1 MNEADAVEIIRLALW
16 TVVLASGPPV
26 VAAMIVGTV
35 IALLQA
41 LTQVQEMTLT
51 FVPKMIAVF
60 VVIVLS
66 GSFIGGQLLVFSEQ
80 SYSMV
85 EAGFRDTG
93 QLRGERSPGG
103 ASNSLLR
110 PGFSSPAP
118 FPER

>member
-1 MNEADAVEIIRLALW
+1 MNESDALEIIRSALW

-26 VAAMIVGTV
+26 VAAMIVGTM

-66 GSFIGGQLLVFSEQ
+66 GSFIGGQLLIFSEQ
-80 SYSMV
+80 SYLMV

-93 QLRGERSPGG
+93 QARGERAAGG
-103 ASNSLLR
+103 SSNSLLR
-110 PGFSSPAP
+110 PGFSSSPP
-118 FPER
+118 VPEP